1 LSPLSSLAAFAAPSA
16 RAKMIVAKPRDSP
29 LGPYE
34 RRTFLIAP
42 TVVVKYSYEKKVV
55 LVFGGR

>member
-1 LSPLSSLAAFAAPSA
+1 
-16 RAKMIVAKPRDSP
+16 MIVAKPRDSP